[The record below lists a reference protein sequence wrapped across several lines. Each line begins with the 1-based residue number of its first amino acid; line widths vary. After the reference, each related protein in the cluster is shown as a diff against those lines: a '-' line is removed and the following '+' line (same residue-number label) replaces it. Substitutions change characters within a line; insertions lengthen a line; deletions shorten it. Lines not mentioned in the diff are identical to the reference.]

1 LLPGIASEAQQS
13 MFHADGWI
21 ASQCRGNPAGTFALR
36 RERRCATIEG
46 PATSRYPPFFQ
57 QQRKVLFAK
66 HCDFQEQILSNGAM
80 GDSYKL
86 SK

>member
-1 LLPGIASEAQQS
+1 
-13 MFHADGWI
+13 
-21 ASQCRGNPAGTFALR
+21 
-36 RERRCATIEG
+36 
-46 PATSRYPPFFQ
+46 
-57 QQRKVLFAK
+57 LFAK